1 MIEAKVTEHQEQTQA
16 NTTPAV
22 ITVSGIISDLDNGI
36 DRDGIAKKYGLT
48 KTEVKTMFQH
58 PALKGKRV
66 KKKPQVK
73 ELRFKLVD
81 DVTPQSDPN
90 QMRLEDCID
99 CPEIAE
105 TVSESHLDQDLVK
118 EAYTNTTS
126 KESDYQTFNT
136 FLNDGNS

>member
-1 MIEAKVTEHQEQTQA
+1 MIEAKVTEHQEQAQA

-22 ITVSGIISDLDNGI
+22 ITVSGIISDLDKGI
-36 DRDGIAKKYGLT
+36 DRDGIAKKYGLN

-66 KKKPQVK
+66 KKKAQVK
-73 ELRFKLVD
+73 ELRFQLVD
-81 DVTPQSDPN
+81 DVTPQANPN
-90 QMRLEDCID
+90 QIDLEDCID

-105 TVSESHLDQDLVK
+105 TVSESNLDQDLVK
-118 EAYTNTTS
+118 EEYTDTTS